1 MDTVNKQITDI
12 KITDI
17 KLKKDG
23 SAYLLDV
30 ELDCENNKA
39 YIENLLLCDTN
50 KVLHNITVTT
60 DYYNM
65 FPYKSETFYISGLFE
80 NKLKLIGKY
89 CLVQKPKEM
98 TLEDIEKA
106 LGYPIKIVKEKK

>member
-23 SAYLLDV
+23 STYLLDV
-30 ELDCENNKA
+30 KLDCENNKV

-65 FPYKSETFYISGLFE
+65 FPYELETSYISGLFE
-80 NKLKLIGKY
+80 DKLKLIGRY

-106 LGYPIKIVKEKK
+106 LGYPVKIVKEK

>member
-23 SAYLLDV
+23 STYLLDV

-60 DYYNM
+60 DYYYNM
-65 FPYKSETFYISGLFE
+65 FPYKSETCYISGLFE
-80 NKLKLIGKY
+80 DKLKLIGKY
-89 CLVQKPKEM
+89 YLVQNQ
-98 TLEDIEKA
+98 
-106 LGYPIKIVKEKK
+106 KK